1 MECGQANAFVIFT
14 KSAHKIAAL
23 QHNIVRNNFLS
34 VVDRRA
40 VLGVSD
46 NLHV

>member
-1 MECGQANAFVIFT
+1 MECDQDDAFVIFT

-23 QHNIVRNNFLS
+23 QHNIARNNFLS
-34 VVDRRA
+34 VVDGRA
-40 VLGVSD
+40 ALAASD